1 VLRRLLPIHQSLLPA
16 RCLTA
21 AALVH
26 LALLLGGCGGG
37 GGGGSG
43 SPTGET
49 ATATS
54 PVITALRT
62 ESLKFGSLSTFVAT
76 GSHLDDSVKAEW
88 GGDVACAAPSV
99 SRISSSE
106 LRIVC
111 TPQDI
116 GILQL
121 SLVSG
126 GKGLKSLTD
135 RVVEPRVL
143 MVIGTGT
150 ERRQLEIAVNP
161 GLPGGL
167 QRTWALNFLHYVNS
181 GFYQNTI
188 LDTLADMTRIEG
200 GCLIRNAPL
209 NGTPSIKAKAIPT
222 ANVFNPEPL
231 VPLVVTGDISN
242 KKYTL
247 AMSPVKCGGALY
259 SSFSLNLNDNSGDLG
274 QRDRDKYVAIGS
286 YPSADPSIQQSLL
299 DLSTL
304 ATRTTNNKDLIQLTA
319 DELAPRTLSSITQTR

>member
-1 VLRRLLPIHQSLLPA
+1 VSRHLLPFDLFPLPA
-16 RCLTA
+16 SRIA
-21 AALVH
+21 AAGLTS
-26 LALLLGGCGGG
+26 LALLLAGCGGG

-43 SPTGET
+43 APAGES
-49 ATATS
+49 APGSS
-54 PVITALRT
+54 PVVTALRT
-62 ESLKFGSLSTFVAT
+62 DSLKFGAPSTFVAT
-76 GSHLDDSVKAEW
+76 GSNLDASVKAEW
-88 GGDVACAAPSV
+88 GGDVACAAPSLT
-99 SRISSSE
+99 RISSSE

-126 GKGLKSLTD
+126 GKSLKSITD
-135 RVVEPRVL
+135 RVVERRVL

-150 ERRQLEIAVNP
+150 ERRQLEVAVNP

-209 NGTPSIKAKAIPT
+209 NGTPSIKAKTIQP
-222 ANVFNPEPL
+222 ANLFSPEPL

-247 AMSPVKCGGALY
+247 AMSPVKCGGSQY

-286 YPSADPSIQQSLL
+286 YTSTDPSVQQSLL

-304 ATRTTNNKDLIQLTA
+304 ATRTTNNRDLIQLTA
-319 DELAPRTLSSITQTR
+319 DELAPRTLSSMTQTR